1 MPNGD
6 SQGGLDSLW
15 LCWLPNRDPDW
26 ARDTQQK
33 IIAPKEYRAFKLA
46 SRKRDRKEMSRA
58 STEPDIESQPTAQE
72 YLDGFPDVSEYI
84 GSDRELALFR
94 RFDVLGARNL
104 LYLQARLLVLEEV
117 LKQYDEE
124 DKDFIRRN
132 CKINTGKEIIPSEA
146 ALEALQITKD
156 WTTFVSRAEKDIRD
170 DDFSKNDRAKDH
182 YRKRLDTVLEIQTVL
197 KQYRT

>member
-1 MPNGD
+1 
-6 SQGGLDSLW
+6 
-15 LCWLPNRDPDW
+15 
-26 ARDTQQK
+26 
-33 IIAPKEYRAFKLA
+33 
-46 SRKRDRKEMSRA
+46 MSRA

-117 LKQYDEE
+117 LKRYDDE
-124 DKDFIRRN
+124 DKDFIRKN
-132 CKINTGKEIIPSEA
+132 CKINAEKEIIPSEA

-156 WTTFVSRAEKDIRD
+156 WTTFVSRAEKDIHG
-170 DDFSKNDRAKDH
+170 DDFSKNGRTKDH
-182 YRKRLDTVLEIQTVL
+182 YRKRLDTILEIQTVL